1 VLIGTSCWHQF
12 KPPTVEKR
20 TLQSDQYFENKDGD
34 KAEADLE
41 VLS

>member
-1 VLIGTSCWHQF
+1 MLIGTSCWHQF
-12 KPPTVEKR
+12 KAPTVER
-20 TLQSDQYFENKDGD
+20 RPLQSDQYFGNKDGD